1 MNRTLVVARKEA
13 KELLGNKGTLFLG
26 LGFALFFP
34 ILRSLAILK
43 GYSEFGVED
52 STVATSLDGSIFFL
66 SAALGLLITYISA
79 SQIFLLEKRSAV
91 IETLMCAPVNL
102 RQIWLGKVLGIT
114 VFAYLLSL
122 FTTLV
127 VLVIS
132 NILSGSLLL
141 PIVAIL
147 VHVLLVVPTFIAAFA
162 GLMGFVQFRL
172 GMREHKILNFVIF
185 MPAFSALY
193 AIGFQATF
201 TSSWIHVGILFAIS
215 ALLLAITAYL
225 TKGLSKERIITT
237 IP

>member
-13 KELLGNKGTLFLG
+13 KELLGSKGTLFLG

-34 ILRSLAILK
+34 IIRILAIIK

-66 SAALGLLITYISA
+66 SAALGLLITYIST
-79 SQIFLLEKRSAV
+79 SQIFLLEKRDAV
-91 IETLMCAPVNL
+91 IETLMCTPVNL

-122 FTTLV
+122 LTALV
-127 VLVIS
+127 ILVIS
-132 NILSGSLLL
+132 SILSGSLLL
-141 PIVAIL
+141 PTVAIL
-147 VHVLLVVPTFIAAFA
+147 VHILLVVPTLIAAFA

-172 GMREHKILNFVIF
+172 GMRENTILNFVIF
-185 MPAFSALY
+185 LPFFAALY

-201 TSSWIHVGILFAIS
+201 TISWTQVGILFAIS
-215 ALLLAITAYL
+215 VLLLAVTAYI
-225 TKGLSKERIITT
+225 TKGLSKERIVTT

>member
-34 ILRSLAILK
+34 ILRLLAIIK
-43 GYSEFGVED
+43 GYSEFGVEG

-79 SQIFLLEKRSAV
+79 SQIFLREKRDGV

-122 FTTLV
+122 FTALV
-127 VLVIS
+127 ILVIS

-141 PIVAIL
+141 PTVAIL
-147 VHVLLVVPTFIAAFA
+147 VHVLLVVPTLIAAFA

-172 GMREHKILNFVIF
+172 GMRENRILEFVIF
-185 MPAFSALY
+185 LPAFAALY

-201 TSSWIHVGILFAIS
+201 TSSWTHVGILFAIS
-215 ALLLAITAYL
+215 LLLLVITAYI
-225 TKGLSKERIITT
+225 TKGLSKERIVTT

>member
-13 KELLGNKGTLFLG
+13 KELLGSKGTLFLG

-34 ILRSLAILK
+34 IIRILAIIK

-66 SAALGLLITYISA
+66 SAALGLLITYIST
-79 SQIFLLEKRSAV
+79 SQIFLLEKRDAV
-91 IETLMCAPVNL
+91 IETLMCTPVNL

-122 FTTLV
+122 LTALV
-127 VLVIS
+127 ILVIS
-132 NILSGSLLL
+132 SILSGSLLL
-141 PIVAIL
+141 PTVAIL
-147 VHVLLVVPTFIAAFA
+147 VHILLVVPTLIAAFA

-172 GMREHKILNFVIF
+172 GMRENTILNFVIF
-185 MPAFSALY
+185 LPFFTALY

-201 TSSWIHVGILFAIS
+201 TISWTQVGILFAIS
-215 ALLLAITAYL
+215 VLLLAVTAYI
-225 TKGLSKERIITT
+225 TKGLSKERIVTT